1 MNEQNLIPKT
11 TLSKE
16 EAKRLGSKGG
26 KASVKARK
34 ERAIISSLY
43 LKTLEKKIKVTI
55 NGEETQ
61 LTGEAV
67 LLRRLQKIYAQGSD
81 RDVIAI
87 AKEIREAT
95 EGNKVQVSGS
105 VIETNYDDLTDEQ
118 RTALRAANE
127 TLLKAGL

>member
-55 NGEETQ
+55 NGEE
-61 LTGEAV
+61 
-67 LLRRLQKIYAQGSD
+67 
-81 RDVIAI
+81 
-87 AKEIREAT
+87 
-95 EGNKVQVSGS
+95 
-105 VIETNYDDLTDEQ
+105 
-118 RTALRAANE
+118 
-127 TLLKAGL
+127 